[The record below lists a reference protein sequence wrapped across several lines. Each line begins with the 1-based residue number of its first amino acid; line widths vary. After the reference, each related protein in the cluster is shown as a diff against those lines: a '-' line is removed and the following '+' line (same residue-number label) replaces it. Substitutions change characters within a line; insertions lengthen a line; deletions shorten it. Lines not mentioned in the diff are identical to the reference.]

1 MVRTI
6 LTTLQVSKM
15 YNCLIDRESK
25 PLSFEEA
32 FYLATMGG
40 GQYFGKVG
48 TFRKGYEF
56 DALVIDDSMMQSTRQ
71 LTPRERAE
79 RMIYNDADCFIQ
91 NKYVRGKQVR

>member
-1 MVRTI
+1 M
-6 LTTLQVSKM
+6 
-15 YNCLIDRESK
+15 
-25 PLSFEEA
+25 SFEEA